1 MKPLPP
7 SPRGPQCPPAA
18 VLEALS
24 AGERVPEPTRAH
36 VQACPDCSAQLQA
49 LQSAQ
54 AAFLQARP
62 PERFLRQV
70 ERREEAPKPSRL
82 PRLLPLIGG
91 LLVPLVAIVLFAPRG
106 GQHPHEDPGVTLKG
120 GGLRVAVARGGSGA
134 PELLENDGAV
144 RAGDALR
151 FSYEAP
157 GPGHLL
163 VLELDGRGEASVFHP
178 FNGATSTPLAAGQR
192 DFLPGSVVLDA
203 APGPELLVAVF
214 SPRPLEAAPLLEQLR
229 AQAGRPEP
237 TLTCDGCRVS
247 TLRLQKRP

>member
-7 SPRGPQCPPAA
+7 SLRGPQCPPAA

-24 AGERVPEPTRAH
+24 AGEPVPDTTRQH
-36 VQACPDCSAQLQA
+36 TQACAACAGQLQA
-49 LQSAQ
+49 LAQ
-54 AAFLQARP
+54 EQQAFLQARP

-70 ERREEAPKPSRL
+70 ERRAAAPHRSRL
-82 PRLLPLIGG
+82 SRLLPVLGG
-91 LLVPLVAIVLFAPRG
+91 VLVPALALLVVFNRPDDAGFR
-106 GQHPHEDPGVTLKG
+106 EKG
-120 GGLRVAVARGGSGA
+120 GGTFRVAVSRAGGA
-134 PELLENDGAV
+134 PELLAADAAV

-151 FSYEAP
+151 FSYEAEAA
-157 GPGHLL
+157 GHLL
-163 VLELDGRGEASVFHP
+163 VLELDGRGQASVFHP
-178 FNGATSTPLAAGQR
+178 FDGTASAPLAANQR

-203 APGPELLVAVF
+203 APGPETLVAVF
-214 SPRPLEAAPLLEQLR
+214 SPRPLAAAPLLAQLR

>member
-7 SPRGPQCPPAA
+7 STRGPQCPPAA

-24 AGERVPEPTRAH
+24 AGESVPDTTRQHTQSCA
-36 VQACPDCSAQLQA
+36 ACAGQLQA
-49 LQSAQ
+49 LAQ
-54 AAFLQARP
+54 EQQAFLQARP

-70 ERREEAPKPSRL
+70 ERRAEAPRPAAWRRFFPLVTAFVPVLALLVLVL
-82 PRLLPLIGG
+82 PRLG
-91 LLVPLVAIVLFAPRG
+91 
-106 GQHPHEDPGVTLKG
+106 EDGVRDKG
-120 GGLRVAVARGGSGA
+120 GGTFRVAVSRGGA
-134 PELLENDGAV
+134 TPELLAADAAV

-151 FSYEAP
+151 FSYEADAA
-157 GPGHLL
+157 GHLL
-163 VLELDGRGEASVFHP
+163 VLELDGRGQASVFHP
-178 FNGATSTPLAAGQR
+178 FDGKASAPLAAKQR

-203 APGPELLVAVF
+203 APGPETLVAVF

-237 TLTCDGCRVS
+237 TLTCDDCRVT